1 MSEHSRETEVAR
13 SNQIGSD
20 DISDVIRVVIADDQ
34 TLVREGLTLM
44 LGLFDGIEVVGV
56 AEDGEQAVALV
67 LSTSPQVALLDLR
80 MPRVDG
86 IEATRRIREQAPN
99 VEVVVLTTYADDE
112 SVVAA
117 LRAGA
122 RGYLT
127 KDASSEE
134 IERAVRDAVR
144 GRTRLD
150 PAVQERLVEMVTSGP
165 ASTAPGLLPP
175 GGPLTERETEVVRL
189 MAEGLS
195 NREIATRLFVT
206 EATVKTHVNNV
217 FGKLDVNDRA
227 AAVSWAFRS
236 GIAATGR

>member
-1 MSEHSRETEVAR
+1 
-13 SNQIGSD
+13 
-20 DISDVIRVVIADDQ
+20 
-34 TLVREGLTLM
+34 
-44 LGLFDGIEVVGV
+44 VVGI

-67 LSTSPQVALLDLR
+67 MTEAPHVALLDLR

-86 IEATRRIREQAPN
+86 IEATRRIRAQAPQ

-134 IERAVRDAVR
+134 IERAIRDAAR

-150 PAVQERLVEMVTSGP
+150 PAVQERLVEIVTSGP
-165 ASTAPGLLPP
+165 DVVSAAAEPP
-175 GGPLTERETEVVRL
+175 GGPLTERETEVLRL
-189 MAEGLS
+189 MAAGTS
-195 NREIATRLFVT
+195 NREIAARLYVT

-236 GIAATGR
+236 GVVSP

>member
-1 MSEHSRETEVAR
+1 
-13 SNQIGSD
+13 
-20 DISDVIRVVIADDQ
+20 VIRVVLADDQ

-44 LGLFDGIEVVGV
+44 LGLMEGVDVVGV
-56 AEDGEQAVALV
+56 AEDGEAAVAIV
-67 LSTSPQVALLDLR
+67 EETRPDVALLDLR

-86 IEATRRIREQAPN
+86 VEAIRRLRVRVPD

-112 SVVAA
+112 SVMSA

-134 IERAVRDAVR
+134 IEKAIRDAAA

-150 PAVQERLVEMVTSGP
+150 AAVQERLVEIVTSGSAQ
-165 ASTAPGLLPP
+165 ASTGGVAVPP
-175 GGPLTERETEVVRL
+175 GGPLTDRETEVVML
-189 MAEGLS
+189 MAQGLS
-195 NREIATRLFVT
+195 NREIAAQLFVT

-217 FGKLDVNDRA
+217 FNKLDVGDRA
-227 AAVSWAFRS
+227 SAVAWAFRAGLAS
-236 GIAATGR
+236 

>member
-1 MSEHSRETEVAR
+1 M
-13 SNQIGSD
+13 
-20 DISDVIRVVIADDQ
+20 IRVVLADDQ

-44 LGLFDGIEVVGV
+44 LGLMDDIEVVGV
-56 AEDGEQAVALV
+56 AADGEAAVAAV
-67 LSTSPQVALLDLR
+67 EETRPDVVLLDLR

-86 IEATRRIREQAPN
+86 VEATRRLRERTPD

-112 SVVAA
+112 SVMSA

-134 IERAVRDAVR
+134 IERAIRDAAA

-150 PAVQERLVEMVTSGP
+150 AAVQERLVELVTSG
-165 ASTAPGLLPP
+165 SAPVAVGGVAVPP
-175 GGPLTERETEVVRL
+175 GGALTERETEVVML
-189 MAEGLS
+189 MAQGLS
-195 NREIATRLFVT
+195 NREIASQLFVT

-217 FGKLDVNDRA
+217 FNKLDVGDRA
-227 AAVSWAFRS
+227 SAVAWAFRAGLAS
-236 GIAATGR
+236 

>member
-1 MSEHSRETEVAR
+1 VTQGPLNDATV
-13 SNQIGSD
+13 
-20 DISDVIRVVIADDQ
+20 RVVLADDQ

-44 LGLFDGIEVVGV
+44 LGLMEGIEVVAV
-56 AEDGEQAVALV
+56 ASDGEEAVAAV
-67 LSTSPQVALLDLR
+67 DAERPDVALLDLR

-86 IEATRRIREQAPN
+86 VEATRRIRERQPH

-112 SVVAA
+112 SVMSA

-134 IERAVRDAVR
+134 IERAIRDAAE

-150 PAVQERLVEMVTSGP
+150 PAVQERLVEIVTSSAGADPGATP
-165 ASTAPGLLPP
+165 APP
-175 GGPLTERETEVVRL
+175 GGALTERETEVVVL
-189 MAEGLS
+189 MAQGLS
-195 NREIATRLFVT
+195 NREIASQLYVT

-217 FGKLDVNDRA
+217 FGKLEVNDRA
-227 AAVSWAFRS
+227 SAVAWAFRA
-236 GIAATGR
+236 GLAT

>member
-1 MSEHSRETEVAR
+1 VSE
-13 SNQIGSD
+13 
-20 DISDVIRVVIADDQ
+20 DVTIRVVIADDQ
-34 TLVREGLTLM
+34 TLVREGLSLM

-67 LSTSPQVALLDLR
+67 LSETPHVALLDLR

-86 IEATRRIREQAPN
+86 IEATRRLRAQAPQ

-134 IERAVRDAVR
+134 IERAIRDAVR

-150 PAVQERLVEMVTSGP
+150 PTVQERLVEMVTSGP
-165 ASTAPGLLPP
+165 PSSPVVVPP
-175 GGPLTERETEVVRL
+175 GGALTERETEVVQL
-189 MAEGLS
+189 MADGLS
-195 NREIATRLFVT
+195 NREIAARLFVT

-236 GIAATGR
+236 GLATTDR

>member
-1 MSEHSRETEVAR
+1 MNSAAESGAAGGT
-13 SNQIGSD
+13 S
-20 DISDVIRVVIADDQ
+20 VIRVVLADDQ

-44 LGLFDGIEVVGV
+44 LGLVDGVEVVGV
-56 AEDGEQAVALV
+56 AQDGEQAVALV
-67 LSTSPQVALLDLR
+67 LATSPDVALLDLR

-86 IEATRRIREQAPN
+86 IEATRRIREHAPQ

-127 KDASSEE
+127 KDASSDE
-134 IERAVRDAVR
+134 IERAIRDATR
-144 GRTRLD
+144 GTTRLD
-150 PAVQERLVEMVTSGP
+150 PAVQQRLVEMVTSGP
-165 ASTAPGLLPP
+165 PSMSAVAVPP
-175 GGPLTERETEVVRL
+175 GGALTERETEILRL

-195 NREIATRLFVT
+195 NRVMAARLFVT
-206 EATVKTHVNNV
+206 EATIKTHVNNV

-227 AAVSWAFRS
+227 AAVAWAFRS
-236 GIAATGR
+236 GIATTER

>member
-1 MSEHSRETEVAR
+1 MTASPSGAAA
-13 SNQIGSD
+13 
-20 DISDVIRVVIADDQ
+20 DVITVVLADDQ
-34 TLVREGLTLM
+34 TLVREGLSLM
-44 LGLFDGIEVVGV
+44 LGLIDGVEVVGA

-67 LSTSPQVALLDLR
+67 LSHAPDVALLDLR

-86 IEATRRIREQAPN
+86 IEATRRIREQAPK

-112 SVVAA
+112 SVIAA

-134 IERAVRDAVR
+134 IERAIRDAVC
-144 GRTRLD
+144 GKTRLD
-150 PAVQERLVEMVTSGP
+150 PAVQERLVKMVTSGP
-165 ASTAPGLLPP
+165 APTAIVTPP

-189 MAEGLS
+189 MSEGLS
-195 NREIATRLFVT
+195 NRDIAARLFVA

-236 GIAATGR
+236 GVATTGR

>member
-1 MSEHSRETEVAR
+1 MSEGA
-13 SNQIGSD
+13 
-20 DISDVIRVVIADDQ
+20 IRVVIADDQ
-34 TLVREGLTLM
+34 TLVREGLSLM
-44 LGLFDGIEVVGV
+44 LGLLEGIDVVGV

-67 LSTSPQVALLDLR
+67 LSEHPDVALLDLR

-86 IEATRRIREQAPN
+86 VEAARRIRAQAPL

-112 SVVAA
+112 SVVSA

-134 IERAVRDAVR
+134 IERAIRDAVC

-165 ASTAPGLLPP
+165 ATQPAAAPP
-175 GGPLTERETEVVRL
+175 GGPLTERETEVVQL
-189 MAEGLS
+189 MADGLS
-195 NREIATRLFVT
+195 NREIASRLFVT

-236 GIAATGR
+236 GLATPDG